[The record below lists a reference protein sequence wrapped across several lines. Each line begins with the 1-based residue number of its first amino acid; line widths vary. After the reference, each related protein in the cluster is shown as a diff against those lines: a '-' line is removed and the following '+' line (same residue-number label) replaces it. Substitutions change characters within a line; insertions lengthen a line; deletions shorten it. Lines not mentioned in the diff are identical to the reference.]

1 MGKSRQIVF
10 GNGLGKSSIDFLTT
24 SGFFFFWGNAS
35 QEIVHWDIYWRQI
48 RRTRKTLPRLI
59 LIAGQLVIFNQNSRL
74 LRKGN
79 VYCYEIQLIVLR
91 LLLNQFRMLWSSPP
105 LVWPFSTPCFSSLS
119 ILVKNW
125 QYTKVGETNFY
136 KRYNIALL
144 TPLLKLTMP
153 HS

>member
-35 QEIVHWDIYWRQI
+35 QEIVHWHMYWRQI

-79 VYCYEIQLIVLR
+79 VYCYESQLIVLR
-91 LLLNQFRMLWSSPP
+91 LLLNQFRMLWSSLP